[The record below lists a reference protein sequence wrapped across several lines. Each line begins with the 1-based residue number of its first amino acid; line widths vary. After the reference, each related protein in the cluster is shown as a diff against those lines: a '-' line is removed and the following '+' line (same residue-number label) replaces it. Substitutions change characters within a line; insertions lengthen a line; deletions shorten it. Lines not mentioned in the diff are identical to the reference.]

1 MIKATKEELFVK
13 RAMIGWA
20 VNDWLT
26 LQAGRIKNPLYTKPM
41 VWDKD
46 LTWDGVSWKTKYKMS
61 KQTTISTTGG
71 VNTVTG
77 DDTQTQ
83 VL

>member
-1 MIKATKEELFVK
+1 
-13 RAMIGWA
+13 
-20 VNDWLT
+20 
-26 LQAGRIKNPLYTKPM
+26 M

-46 LTWDGVSWKTKYKMS
+46 LTWDGASWKTKYKMS

-77 DDTQTQ
+77 DDTQTSIIDD
-83 VL
+83 

>member
-1 MIKATKEELFVK
+1 
-13 RAMIGWA
+13 MIGSHCKQ
-20 VNDWLT
+20 VELK
-26 LQAGRIKNPLYTKPM
+26 IPLYTKPM

-46 LTWDGVSWKTKYKMS
+46 LTWDGISWKTKYKMS

-77 DDTQTQ
+77 DDTQTSMLDDDKDSQ
-83 VL
+83 YQTLRSSNW

>member
-1 MIKATKEELFVK
+1 
-13 RAMIGWA
+13 
-20 VNDWLT
+20 
-26 LQAGRIKNPLYTKPM
+26 M

-71 VNTVTG
+71 VNTV
-77 DDTQTQ
+77 Q
-83 VL
+83 VMIRRLEKVTDKRFTISAFSSSIW

>member
-1 MIKATKEELFVK
+1 
-13 RAMIGWA
+13 
-20 VNDWLT
+20 
-26 LQAGRIKNPLYTKPM
+26 M

-77 DDTQTQ
+77 DDTQTSD
-83 VL
+83 V